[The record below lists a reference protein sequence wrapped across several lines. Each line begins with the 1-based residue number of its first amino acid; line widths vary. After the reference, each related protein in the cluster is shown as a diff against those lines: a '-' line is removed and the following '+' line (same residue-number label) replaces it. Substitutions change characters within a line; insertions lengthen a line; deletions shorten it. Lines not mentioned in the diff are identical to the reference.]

1 MILSQA
7 VEQYILH
14 KRSLGMGFRS
24 EAVRLRAFVQAIGDC
39 DMRCVEPAPV
49 LRFLEGNGPLTTF
62 WFSKYHTLKAFY
74 RYALARDY
82 CATCPLPLSV
92 PQKPQPFQPYIYTNQ
107 DVERLIDAA
116 DSRHRY
122 RWLLEPHTVRT
133 LLLLLYGTGLRISEA
148 LRLTLDDFDTNTG
161 VLTIRETKF
170 FKSRFVPVG
179 TDLRGVLCNYIER
192 QWPTRVSSET
202 TPLLGT
208 QKGAPITR
216 QTAELVFK
224 RLREQA
230 GVSRSNDAS
239 FQPRLHD
246 FRHTF
251 AVVRLVTWYRES
263 KNVQRLLPH
272 LSIYLGHGVLRDTQR
287 YLSMTTEL
295 LQQASLCFERYARP
309 EAPHV

>member
-1 MILSQA
+1 
-7 VEQYILH
+7 
-14 KRSLGMGFRS
+14 
-24 EAVRLRAFVQAIGDC
+24 
-39 DMRCVEPAPV
+39 V

-62 WFSKYHTLKAFY
+62 WFSKYHTLRAFY
-74 RYALARDY
+74 RYAMAREY
-82 CATCPLPLSV
+82 CRGCPLPLSV
-92 PQKPQPFQPYIYTNQ
+92 PQMPEAFRPYIYTNL
-107 DVERLIDAA
+107 DIERLIDAA
-116 DSRHRY
+116 DARHRY

-148 LRLTLDDFDTNTG
+148 LRLTLDDFDTGTG
-161 VLTIRETKF
+161 VLTVHETKF

-179 TDLRGVLCNYIER
+179 NDLKGVLCNYIER
-192 QWPTRVSSET
+192 QSQIRAKSAIA
-202 TPLLGT
+202 PLLSD

-230 GVSRSNDAS
+230 GVSRSNEAR

-251 AVVRLVTWYRES
+251 AVVRLVTWYREG

-272 LSIYLGHGVLRDTQR
+272 LSIYLGHGRLQDTQR
-287 YLSMTTEL
+287 YLTMTTEL
-295 LQQASLCFERYARP
+295 LQQASTCFERYARP
-309 EAPHV
+309 EVPHV